1 DYNLLKTQL
10 IPNLI
15 ELNKKLNEKKVK
27 VVPSGKVLPLLD
39 AREKALNQK
48 KHVYEGLKEE
58 NYIKNPMVE
67 FFVTLE

>member
-1 DYNLLKTQL
+1 M
-10 IPNLI
+10 
-15 ELNKKLNEKKVK
+15 K

-67 FFVTLE
+67 FFRNFGMRSRIFDGI